1 MNSFLLVTDLDN
13 TLVPYPWIGDAAG
26 DVPALNELNQY
37 LTAQRQTNGSKLVY
51 ATGRSLKLY
60 RELETAAQLLKPDI
74 LITAV
79 GSAIY
84 QSDDQLDPIWAN
96 HLAQDWDLAIV
107 QQLTQQF
114 PQLQPQPESE
124 QSAYKVSFF
133 LKPEDAMIL
142 PALKTQLADRHI
154 QAQVIYSSEK
164 DLDILPQRA
173 DKGKALTYVREM
185 LGFAP
190 TQTIACGDS
199 GNDIALF
206 TENTLGIIVGNARS
220 ELRQWHVANP
230 HPHHYLAQSHCAA
243 GILEGLKHFNFRD

>member
-1 MNSFLLVTDLDN
+1 MNAFLLVTDLDN
-13 TLVPYPWIGDAAG
+13 TLVPHPFSGDT
-26 DVPALNELNQY
+26 PALTELNQY
-37 LTAQRQTNGSKLVY
+37 LAAQRQTHGSQLVY

-60 RELETAAQLLKPDI
+60 KELETAAQLLKPDI

-79 GSAIY
+79 GTAIY
-84 QSDDQLDPIWAN
+84 QSGDQLDPIWAN
-96 HLAQDWDLAIV
+96 HLAQDWDVAIV
-107 QQLTQQF
+107 QQIIQQF
-114 PQLQPQPESE
+114 PQLQPQPASE
-124 QSAYKVSFF
+124 QSAYKVSCF
-133 LKPEDAMIL
+133 LKPEDAPRLL
-142 PALKTQLADRHI
+142 PKLKNQLADRHV

-185 LGFAP
+185 LGFVP

-220 ELRQWHVANP
+220 ELRQWHATHPNAN
-230 HPHHYLAQSHCAA
+230 HYLAQAHCAA
-243 GILEGLKHFNFRD
+243 GILEGLKHFKFHP